1 MRTEPFLPPISWISG
16 QPGAWVLWEV
26 GEAEMTPSPPSAIN
40 VGLQSLDLSWNHLY
54 IRGVVALCNGLRVS
68 LQERSQG

>member
-1 MRTEPFLPPISWISG
+1 MDLRPTWSLGSLG
-16 QPGAWVLWEV
+16 G

-54 IRGVVALCNGLRVS
+54 IRGMVALCNGLRVS
-68 LQERSQG
+68 LRERSQG